1 MQMKNLEFIYKRKSI
16 RKFKDQEVPKEDLM
30 EILKAATYAPSAKH
44 QQNWHFDVITNKEK
58 IEEVAK
64 VVSDRHMEIANLA
77 DNEKDQTNM
86 SKFLKYYT
94 VFKNAPVLILA
105 YVKPYKTVEFK
116 ILKDKQEY
124 EKLYNMVV
132 SSQADVQ
139 TIGAAVENLL
149 LAAANMGYG
158 ACYMTGPI
166 HSRDKIYEVMGHDET
181 KGELMALIPI
191 GVPED
196 STASQPPRLPL
207 EDVVTF
213 ID

>member
-1 MQMKNLEFIYKRKSI
+1 M
-16 RKFKDQEVPKEDLM
+16 
-30 EILKAATYAPSAKH
+30 LKAATYAPSAKH

-58 IEEVAK
+58 IYEIAK
-64 VVSDRHMEIANLA
+64 VVGDRHMEIANLA

-94 VFKNAPVLILA
+94 VFKNAPVLILVYA
-105 YVKPYKTVEFK
+105 KPYKTVEYK
-116 ILKDKQEY
+116 ILKDKPECK
-124 EKLYNMVV
+124 ELYDMVA
-132 SSQADVQ
+132 SSQAEIQ

-181 KGELMALIPI
+181 KGELMAFIISINSIIHLSLFFIYFSIFTLKYPARDRIFHFLIKSNLFNI
-191 GVPED
+191 Y
-196 STASQPPRLPL
+196 SITLKYII
-207 EDVVTF
+207 F
-213 ID
+213 ITNN

>member
-1 MQMKNLEFIYKRKSI
+1 MTNLEFIYKRKSI
-16 RKFKDQEVPKEDLM
+16 RKFKNQEVPKEDLV

-44 QQNWHFDVITNKEK
+44 QQNWHFDVITNKQK
-58 IEEVAK
+58 IEEIAK
-64 VVSDRHMEIANLA
+64 AVSDRHMEIANLA
-77 DNEKDQTNM
+77 DNEKDQINM

-94 VFKNAPVLILA
+94 VFKNAPVLVLA
-105 YVKPYKTVEFK
+105 YAKPYKTIELK
-116 ILKDKQEY
+116 ILKDKPEY
-124 EKLYNMVV
+124 ENLYDLVV

-149 LAAANMGYG
+149 LATANMGYG

-196 STASQPPRLPL
+196 FTTPQPPRVPL

>member
-1 MQMKNLEFIYKRKSI
+1 MKKKTVLLISLVMFIVAEIIILYN
-16 RKFKDQEVPKEDLM
+16 FKDRNFTNDNDINIDKNSTLVKELYDM
-30 EILKAATYAPSAKH
+30 
-44 QQNWHFDVITNKEK
+44 
-58 IEEVAK
+58 VA
-64 VVSDRHMEIANLA
+64 
-77 DNEKDQTNM
+77 
-86 SKFLKYYT
+86 
-94 VFKNAPVLILA
+94 
-105 YVKPYKTVEFK
+105 
-116 ILKDKQEY
+116 
-124 EKLYNMVV
+124 
-132 SSQADVQ
+132 SSQAEIQ

-181 KGELMALIPI
+181 KGELMALIPV

-196 STASQPPRLPL
+196 MSAPQPPRLPL

>member
-1 MQMKNLEFIYKRKSI
+1 MTNLEFIYKRKSI
-16 RKFKDQEVPKEDLM
+16 RKFTDQEIPKEDLIEM
-30 EILKAATYAPSAKH
+30 LKAATYAPSAKH

-58 IEEVAK
+58 IYEIAK
-64 VVSDRHMEIANLA
+64 VVGDRHMEIANLA

-94 VFKNAPVLILA
+94 VFKNAPVLILVYA
-105 YVKPYKTVEFK
+105 KPYKTVEYK
-116 ILKDKQEY
+116 ILKDKPECK
-124 EKLYNMVV
+124 ELYDMVA
-132 SSQADVQ
+132 SSQAEIQ

-166 HSRDKIYEVMGHDET
+166 HSRDKIHEVMGHDET
-181 KGELMALIPI
+181 KGELMALIPV

-196 STASQPPRLPL
+196 MSAPQPPRLPL

>member
-1 MQMKNLEFIYKRKSI
+1 MTNLEFIYKRKSI
-16 RKFKDQEVPKEDLM
+16 RKFTEQEVPKEDLIEM
-30 EILKAATYAPSAKH
+30 LKAATYAPSAKH
-44 QQNWHFDVITNKEK
+44 QQNWHLDVITNKAK
-58 IEEVAK
+58 IEEIAK
-64 VVSDRHMEIANLA
+64 VVGERHMEIADIA

-94 VFKNAPVLILA
+94 VFKNAPVLILV
-105 YVKPYKTVEFK
+105 YVKPYKTVEYK
-116 ILKDKQEY
+116 ILKDKPEY
-124 EKLYNMVV
+124 KELYDMVV
-132 SSQADVQ
+132 SSQPEVQ

-166 HSRDKIYEVMGHDET
+166 HSKDKIYEVIGRDET
-181 KGELMALIPI
+181 KGELMALIPV

-196 STASQPPRLPL
+196 LSAPQPPRVPL

>member
-1 MQMKNLEFIYKRKSI
+1 MTNLEFIYKRKSI
-16 RKFKDQEVPKEDLM
+16 RKFTDQEIPKEDLIEM
-30 EILKAATYAPSAKH
+30 LKAATYAPSAKH

-58 IEEVAK
+58 IYEIAK
-64 VVSDRHMEIANLA
+64 VVGDRHMEIANLA

-94 VFKNAPVLILA
+94 VFKNAPVLILVYA
-105 YVKPYKTVEFK
+105 KPYKTVEYK
-116 ILKDKQEY
+116 ILKDKPECK
-124 EKLYNMVV
+124 ELYDMVA
-132 SSQADVQ
+132 SSQAEIQ

-166 HSRDKIYEVMGHDET
+166 HSRDKIYEVMGH
-181 KGELMALIPI
+181 
-191 GVPED
+191 ED
-196 STASQPPRLPL
+196 MSAPQPPRLPL

>member
-1 MQMKNLEFIYKRKSI
+1 MTNLEFIYKRKSI
-16 RKFKDQEVPKEDLM
+16 RKFTEQEVPKEDLIEM
-30 EILKAATYAPSAKH
+30 LKAATYAPSAKH
-44 QQNWHFDVITNKEK
+44 QQNWHFDVITNKAK
-58 IEEVAK
+58 IEEIAK
-64 VVSDRHMEIANLA
+64 VVGERHMEIADIA

-94 VFKNAPVLILA
+94 VFKNAPVLILV
-105 YVKPYKTVEFK
+105 YVKPYKTVEYK
-116 ILKDKQEY
+116 ILKDKPEY
-124 EKLYNMVV
+124 KELYDMVV
-132 SSQADVQ
+132 SSQPEVQ

-166 HSRDKIYEVMGHDET
+166 HSKDKIYEVIGRDET
-181 KGELMALIPI
+181 KGELMALIPV

-196 STASQPPRLPL
+196 LSAPQPPRVPL

>member
-1 MQMKNLEFIYKRKSI
+1 MTNLEFIYKRKSI
-16 RKFKDQEVPKEDLM
+16 RKFTEQEVPKEDLIEM
-30 EILKAATYAPSAKH
+30 LKAATYAPSAKH
-44 QQNWHFDVITNKEK
+44 QQNWHFDVITNKAK
-58 IEEVAK
+58 IEEIAK
-64 VVSDRHMEIANLA
+64 VVGERHMEIADIA

-94 VFKNAPVLILA
+94 VFKNAPVLILV
-105 YVKPYKTVEFK
+105 YVKPYKTVEYK
-116 ILKDKQEY
+116 ILKDKPEY
-124 EKLYNMVV
+124 KELYDMVV
-132 SSQADVQ
+132 SSQPEVQ

-166 HSRDKIYEVMGHDET
+166 HSKDKIYEIIGHDESE
-181 KGELMALIPI
+181 GELMALVPV

-196 STASQPPRLPL
+196 KEAPQPKRLPL

>member
-1 MQMKNLEFIYKRKSI
+1 
-16 RKFKDQEVPKEDLM
+16 
-30 EILKAATYAPSAKH
+30 
-44 QQNWHFDVITNKEK
+44 
-58 IEEVAK
+58 
-64 VVSDRHMEIANLA
+64 MEIANLA
-77 DNEKDQTNM
+77 DNEKDQANM

-94 VFKNAPVLILA
+94 VFKNAPVLVLVYA
-105 YVKPYKTVEFK
+105 KPYKTVEYK
-116 ILKDKQEY
+116 ILKDKPECK
-124 EKLYNMVV
+124 ELYNMAT
-132 SSQADVQ
+132 SSQAEIQ

-158 ACYMTGPI
+158 ACYMTGPV

-181 KGELMALIPI
+181 KGELMALIRV

-196 STASQPPRLPL
+196 SSAPQPPRLPL